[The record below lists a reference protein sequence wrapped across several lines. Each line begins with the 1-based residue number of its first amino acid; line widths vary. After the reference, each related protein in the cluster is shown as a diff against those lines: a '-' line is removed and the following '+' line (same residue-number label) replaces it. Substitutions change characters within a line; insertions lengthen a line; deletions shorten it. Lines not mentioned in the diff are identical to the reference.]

1 MMPVAF
7 VRQPT
12 DAKLAA
18 CLKEHRSASAEEAWK
33 AFRAGE
39 CGKRA
44 MRHLRDAYGTRCLYC
59 DHADGEDFERPDSS
73 SFSVLRRIDA
83 VASFWRLRQTRMQ
96 PMLLGLTWTEYAT
109 LRSDGNV
116 PTRMLGVDGWS

>member
-1 MMPVAF
+1 MI
-7 VRQPT
+7 VR
-12 DAKLAA
+12 
-18 CLKEHRSASAEEAWK
+18 
-33 AFRAGE
+33 
-39 CGKRA
+39 
-44 MRHLRDAYGTRCLYC
+44 
-59 DHADGEDFERPDSS
+59 EDFERPDSS